1 MCIRDSAGAVQ
12 RTEHGS
18 YVSLDPDAMQRL
30 LASLN
35 AELPKLTNMGY
46 EPIVLTSPA
55 VRTYFRQLVERSVQG
70 LVVLSH
76 AEIEQTVELQILG
89 TVRI

>member
-1 MCIRDSAGAVQ
+1 M
-12 RTEHGS
+12 
-18 YVSLDPDAMQRL
+18 SLDPDTMQRL

>member
-1 MCIRDSAGAVQ
+1 M
-12 RTEHGS
+12 
-18 YVSLDPDAMQRL
+18 
-30 LASLN
+30 ASLN

-55 VRTYFRQLVERSVQG
+55 VRTYFQQLVERSVQG

>member
-1 MCIRDSAGAVQ
+1 MQ

-18 YVSLDPDAMQRL
+18 YVSLDPDTMQRL

-89 TVRI
+89 TVRT